1 MELPKL
7 LLTGSCGL
15 IGSILWRHLADSF
28 DLYGTD
34 IRITEPTAHLFRADI
49 SNYEQIASVLQ
60 TASPLPYV
68 IHLAADPRV
77 NAEWPSVLTNNIIG
91 TRNLYEA
98 AKDNGI
104 KRLIFTS
111 SNHVTGAYEGIPP
124 SLHSQVSPVL
134 ITTQHPIR
142 PDGYYGVSKVFGEA
156 IARMYYELHG
166 LESVCLRIGW
176 VLKDDDP
183 TKNEQARRTWLSH
196 RDLVQLVKRSLL
208 AEVKFGIYY
217 GVSNNKHRFWDIF
230 NAKEELGYEPEDDA
244 SSAEDV
250 KGFI

>member
-1 MELPKL
+1 
-7 LLTGSCGL
+7 
-15 IGSILWRHLADSF
+15 
-28 DLYGTD
+28 
-34 IRITEPTAHLFRADI
+34 
-49 SNYEQIASVLQ
+49 VLQ

-98 AKDNGI
+98 AKDKGI
-104 KRLIFTS
+104 KRVIFAS

-124 SLHSQVSPVL
+124 SLHPQVSPVL
-134 ITTQHPIR
+134 ITTQHLIR

-183 TKNEQARRTWLSH
+183 TKNEQARRIWLSH

-217 GVSNNKHRFWDIF
+217 GVSNNKHRFWDIS

-244 SSAEDV
+244 SLWAR
-250 KGFI
+250 

>member
-1 MELPKL
+1 MGLPKL

-28 DLYGTD
+28 ELYGTD
-34 IRITEPTAHLFRADI
+34 VRITEPTAHLFRADI

-98 AKDNGI
+98 AKNNGI
-104 KRLIFTS
+104 KRVIFAS

-124 SLHSQVSPVL
+124 SLHSQVSPAL

-183 TKNEQARRTWLSH
+183 TKNEQARCTWLSH

-208 AEVKFGIYY
+208 TEVEFGIYY
-217 GVSNNKHRFWDIF
+217 GVSNNKHRFWDIS

-244 SSAEDV
+244 SSAKGV
-250 KGFI
+250 KGSI

>member
-1 MELPKL
+1 MGLPKL

-28 DLYGTD
+28 ELYGTD
-34 IRITEPTAHLFRADI
+34 IRITEPTAHLFRADL
-49 SNYEQIASVLQ
+49 SNYEQIARVLQ

-98 AKDNGI
+98 AKDKGI
-104 KRLIFTS
+104 KRVIFAS

-124 SLHSQVSPVL
+124 SLYSQVSPVL

-217 GVSNNKHRFWDIF
+217 GVSNNKHRFWDIS

-244 SSAEDV
+244 SSAEGV
-250 KGFI
+250 KGPI